1 VAIFTKFD
9 DFITQ
14 VYDED
19 KDEDENRRI
28 ALDVW
33 KELFEQP
40 LTSYKSKPSAYMH
53 LECRSFLIQQLI
65 LGLTSYPALHKDD
78 GKHEEQ
84 VGKLIKKTAASIND
98 LALKMLFVTIQ
109 QNNLEVSIEWA
120 VNS

>member
-19 KDEDENRRI
+19 KGEEESRRI
-28 ALDVW
+28 ALEKW

-40 LTSYKSKPSAYMH
+40 LTSSKSKPSAYVR
-53 LECRSFLIQQLI
+53 LECRSFLIQWLI
-65 LGLTSYPALHKDD
+65 FRLTLYPALHKDD
-78 GKHEEQ
+78 SKHQKQ

-98 LALKMLFVTIQ
+98 LALKMLFVTVQ
-109 QNNLEVSIEWA
+109 RNNLQVSIEYA
-120 VNS
+120 VNQ